1 MSKSQ
6 PNMNPHP
13 SANIHPD
20 AKKTFQLHPE
30 QQTAVDQ
37 TYNYWQTHP
46 APPERQYLWNAKPR
60 FGKTLAAYEFAQK
73 IHAERILIIT
83 NRPAVSD
90 SWEHDF
96 FKYIAPQ
103 TDYIFATAKTTKS
116 TQSSETTKSAPST
129 KTAKT
134 PLPFDP
140 KSHIYS
146 RTELIRHPGLLARP
160 LIYFISLQD
169 IKGKDIDSQD
179 FKTKNQWIFD
189 LQKGW
194 DLLIIDEGHEGIK
207 TAKTSAV
214 LANLQT
220 AFTLYLSGTPFR
232 AIADQDFSAD
242 QIFNWTY
249 LDEQKSY
256 PNRPRLDFEVCSL
269 SSLLTEPIDLA
280 ALFQTSGAHF
290 SKPGLVE
297 TWLDF
302 MAQLFQT
309 RPDLNH
315 TFWLLSKV
323 DDCKALQQLLTSH
336 PYFRNYTTI
345 LAAGKTTKTSAQSPG
360 KTSVTE
366 KPRANTVVKSADS
379 RSYSGQQILSAVR
392 GAIGNQSENTKTIT
406 LSCGQ
411 LTTGITI
418 PEWSAVFMLYSTHDL
433 SRLSSAQYLQAA
445 FRAQNPAPH
454 LQKTKSYVFDFAPE
468 RALTVLQDYAQ
479 NLCHLPAEAALNEL
493 LHYLEINHLD
503 SAGHSTPLSPTEVI
517 NLPRQIIAQEIVD
530 GGFIASNKLFNIQN
544 IFHLSEPARKIIS
557 KLSAL
562 HKNRLEKSPR
572 PLSLPT
578 TQLDTNGQPRINP
591 EFIKQAFREVLN
603 DPKYHKISHQRR
615 QELYN
620 LAMLES
626 ASSQILSAPEDA
638 AQGKTVPENL
648 LPENLSPADRILF
661 ENALREIKLSAH
673 RLTRRR
679 QKHEEDDYRDKL
691 RGFSRTIPMLLHVY
705 GEPDFTFADLATKIP
720 DAAFLE
726 LTGIFK
732 NEFEL
737 LRQEQFFNETNCNLA
752 IREFMRRETK
762 LANYFLPSSTQDIF
776 DFIPLQ
782 YGTCVFTPKSTA
794 SRLFAQLQ
802 SSRPELFTSRNSKF
816 FDPAAK
822 SGLFLAFIVKEL
834 YLNSRPK
841 FANDHDCLLHIL
853 AHQIY
858 AWSPDEIS
866 HRVTLQT
873 VLSFVRAST
882 IQFLPAELAKIHQH
896 FLCFNPLSA
905 QGNVDYEKVQTL
917 INHHWEENM
926 KFDVII
932 SNPPYQ
938 LGRRQIYADF
948 YRLAVDLDPELLC
961 MVFPQG
967 WQKPHNHNGLGQLNC
982 AKYKRDPHLAS
993 IDNYDQKA
1001 AEKLFPNIGTGG
1013 VNIVLRDRNFD
1024 NHGQIPGLVNGRPST
1039 PLILPLDTSEI
1050 AKPAELIPLIEQF
1063 KYLPKVES
1071 LGSSRKPYGFYADPL
1086 RNPVKYHLTL
1096 EETRQHPDDV
1106 RLFGLFKDGSRGY
1119 RYISRSSLPKLSP
1132 NLTHYKLFVP
1142 KAWGNMATNIGLG
1155 GSFSNICVA
1164 KPGDA
1169 CSETFI
1175 EFGPFA
1181 SQAEAINAAKYFMT
1195 KFFRALLFLA
1205 KDSQN
1210 TAKDKYRYVPL
1221 PDFSAQFWQSKV
1233 KDLDQALFE
1242 LYDVPPVTR
1251 EFILRNVQPRS
1262 EANIEI
1268 L

>member
-1 MSKSQ
+1 MSKTHSDI
-6 PNMNPHP
+6 
-13 SANIHPD
+13 SKG
-20 AKKTFQLHPE
+20 AKKTFQLRPE
-30 QQTAVDQ
+30 QQTAVDR
-37 TYNYWQTHP
+37 TYNYWQTHS
-46 APPERQYLWNAKPR
+46 ASSERQYLWNAKPR
-60 FGKTLAAYEFAQK
+60 FGKTLAAYEFARR

-96 FKYIAPQ
+96 FEYIAPQ
-103 TDYIFATAKTTKS
+103 TNYIFATAKTSKAA
-116 TQSSETTKSAPST
+116 QSSKSPIPALAGKTTQP
-129 KTAKT
+129 
-134 PLPFDP
+134 
-140 KSHIYS
+140 HIYS
-146 RTELIRHPGLLARP
+146 RAELIRHPDLLARP

-169 IKGKDIDSQD
+169 IKGKNIDSQD

-214 LANLQT
+214 LANLKT
-220 AFTLYLSGTPFR
+220 TFTLYLSGTPFR
-232 AIADQDFSAD
+232 ALADQDFSAD

-256 PNRPRLDFEVCSL
+256 SDRPRLDFEVCSL
-269 SSLLTEPIDLA
+269 SSLLAEPIDLA

-290 SKPGLVE
+290 SRPELVE

-302 MAQLFQT
+302 MARLFQT
-309 RPDLNH
+309 RPDLKH

-323 DDCKALQQLLTSH
+323 DDCKALQQLLSSH

-345 LAAGKTTKTSAQSPG
+345 LAAGKIAKTSVQSPG
-360 KTSVTE
+360 ET
-366 KPRANTVVKSADS
+366 PISAEPPAS
-379 RSYSGQQILSAVR
+379 NRSYSGQQILSAVR
-392 GAIGNQSENTKTIT
+392 GAIGNHPENTKTIT

-411 LTTGITI
+411 LTTGITV

-445 FRAQNPAPH
+445 FRAQNPAPQ

-479 NLCHLPAEAALNEL
+479 NLCHLPAEAALTEL
-493 LHYLEINHLD
+493 SHYLDISRLD
-503 SAGHSTPLSPTEVI
+503 PAGHSTSLSPTEVV

-572 PLSLPT
+572 PLSPPS
-578 TQLDTNGQPRINP
+578 TQLDANGHPRINP
-591 EFIKQAFREVLN
+591 EFIKQAFQEVLN
-603 DPKYHKISHQRR
+603 DPKYHKISSKHR

-620 LAMLES
+620 LALLEA
-626 ASSQILSAPEDA
+626 ASSQIASASEDVTQARPKPEDLLS
-638 AQGKTVPENL
+638 ENW
-648 LPENLSPADRILF
+648 SPADRILF
-661 ENALREIKLSAH
+661 ENALREICLSAR

-691 RGFSRTIPMLLHVY
+691 RGFSRAIPMLLHAY

-720 DAAFLE
+720 DMAFLE
-726 LTGIFK
+726 LTGISK

-737 LRQEQFFNETNCNLA
+737 LRREQFFNETNCDLA
-752 IREFMRRETK
+752 IREFMRREAE
-762 LANYFLPSSTQDIF
+762 LANYFLPSSTRDIF

-782 YGTCVFTPKSTA
+782 YGTRVFTPKSTA

-802 SSRPELFTSRNSKF
+802 SSRPELFASPNSKF

-822 SGLFLAFIVKEL
+822 SGLFLALIVKEL
-834 YLNSRPK
+834 YRNLRPN
-841 FANDHDCLLHIL
+841 FASDHDCLLHIL
-853 AHQIY
+853 TRQIY

-873 VLSFVRAST
+873 VLSFTRAGT
-882 IQFLPAELAKIHQH
+882 IRFSSAKLAKIYQH
-896 FLCFNPLSA
+896 FLCFNPLST
-905 QGNVDYEKVQTL
+905 QGNADYEKVSTL
-917 INHHWEENM
+917 INHQWEENM

-982 AKYKRDPHLAS
+982 AKYKRDPHLVS
-993 IDNYDQKA
+993 VDNYDQKS

-1024 NHGQIPGLVNGRPST
+1024 NHGQIPGLVNGRPSA
-1039 PLILPLDTSEI
+1039 PLVLPLDVSEI
-1050 AKPAELIPLIEQF
+1050 AKPAELIPLIGQF

-1071 LGSSRKPYGFYADPL
+1071 LGSARKPYGFYADPL
-1086 RNPVKYHLTL
+1086 RSPERYQLTL
-1096 EETRQHPDDV
+1096 SETRQNSDDV
-1106 RLFGLFKDGSRGY
+1106 CLFGLFKDGSRGY
-1119 RYISRSSLPKLSP
+1119 RYISHSSLPKISS
-1132 NLTHYKLFVP
+1132 NLTHHKLFVP
-1142 KAWGNMATNIGLG
+1142 KAWGNMAANIGLG

-1181 SQAEAINAAKYFMT
+1181 SQAETINAAKYFMT

-1210 TAKDKYRYVPL
+1210 TAKDKYRYIPL
-1221 PDFSAQFWQSKV
+1221 PDFNAQLWQSKIEG
-1233 KDLDQALFE
+1233 LDQALFE
-1242 LYDVPPVTR
+1242 LYDVPPATR
-1251 EFILRNVQPRS
+1251 EFILQNVQPRS

>member
-1 MSKSQ
+1 MPKSR
-6 PNMNPHP
+6 PNTNAHP
-13 SANIHPD
+13 GANTYPD
-20 AKKTFQLHPE
+20 APKTFQLRPE

-37 TYNYWQTHP
+37 TYNYWRAHS
-46 APPERQYLWNAKPR
+46 APSERQYLWNAKPR

-73 IHAERILIIT
+73 IHAQRILIIT

-96 FKYIAPQ
+96 FKHIAPQ
-103 TDYIFATAKTTKS
+103 TDYIFATAKTTK
-116 TQSSETTKSAPST
+116 TSETSKATPS
-129 KTAKT
+129 AKT
-134 PLPFDP
+134 TQP
-140 KSHIYS
+140 HIYS
-146 RTELIRHPGLLARP
+146 RAELIRHPDLLARP

-214 LANLQT
+214 LANLKA
-220 AFTLYLSGTPFR
+220 AFTLHLSGTPFR
-232 AIADQDFSAD
+232 ALANQDFSAD

-249 LDEQKSY
+249 LDEQKTY
-256 PNRPRLDFEVCSL
+256 PDRPRLDFEVCSL
-269 SSLLTEPIDLA
+269 SSLLAEPIDLA

-290 SKPGLVE
+290 SRPELVE

-302 MAQLFQT
+302 MARLFQT
-309 RPDLNH
+309 RPDLRH

-323 DDCKALQQLLTSH
+323 DNCKALQQLLAGH
-336 PYFRNYTTI
+336 PHFRNYTII
-345 LAAGKTTKTSAQSPG
+345 LAAGKTAA
-360 KTSVTE
+360 KTSVQSLGKT
-366 KPRANTVVKSADS
+366 PISAEPPAGS

-392 GAIGNQSENTKTIT
+392 SAIGDQPENTKTIT

-411 LTTGITI
+411 LTTGITV

-445 FRAQNPAPH
+445 FRAQNPAPQ
-454 LQKTKSYVFDFAPE
+454 LQKAKSYVFDFAPE

-479 NLCHLPAEAALNEL
+479 NLCHLPAEAALIEL
-493 LHYLEINHLD
+493 LHYLEINRLD
-503 SAGHSTPLSPTEVI
+503 PAGHSTPLSPTEVI

-544 IFHLSEPARKIIS
+544 IFHLSEPARKVIS

-572 PLSLPT
+572 PLPPPS
-578 TQLDTNGQPRINP
+578 TQLDANGHPCISP
-591 EFIKQAFREVLN
+591 EFIKQAFQEVLN
-603 DPKYHKISHQRR
+603 DPKYHKISSKHR
-615 QELYN
+615 QELYS
-620 LAMLES
+620 LALLEA
-626 ASSQILSAPEDA
+626 ASSQIASASEDATQAKPKPED
-638 AQGKTVPENL
+638 L
-648 LPENLSPADRILF
+648 LPENWSPADRILF
-661 ENALREIKLSAH
+661 ENALREIRLSAR

-679 QKHEEDDYRDKL
+679 QRHEEDDYRDKL

-720 DAAFLE
+720 DTAFLE
-726 LTGIFK
+726 ITGISK

-737 LRQEQFFNETNCNLA
+737 LRQERFFNETNCDLA
-752 IREFMRRETK
+752 IREFMCRETE
-762 LANYFLPSSTQDIF
+762 LANYFLPSSTRDIF

-782 YGTCVFTPKSTA
+782 YGTRVFTPKSTA

-802 SSRPELFTSRNSKF
+802 SCRPELFASPNSKF

-822 SGLFLAFIVKEL
+822 SGLFLALIVKEL
-834 YLNSRPK
+834 YHNLRPE
-841 FANDHDCLLHIL
+841 FASDRDCLLYIL
-853 AHQIY
+853 TRQVY

-866 HRVTLQT
+866 QRVTLQT
-873 VLSFVRAST
+873 VLSFARAST
-882 IQFLPAELAKIHQH
+882 IPFSTAELAKIHQH

-905 QGNVDYEKVQTL
+905 QGNADYEKVSTL
-917 INHHWEENM
+917 INHQWEENM

-982 AKYKRDPHLAS
+982 AKYKRDPHLVS
-993 IDNYDQKA
+993 IDNYDQKS

-1024 NHGQIPGLVNGRPST
+1024 NRGQIPGLVNGRPAA
-1039 PLILPLDTSEI
+1039 PLILPLDASEI

-1071 LGSSRKPYGFYADPL
+1071 LGSARKPYGFHADPL
-1086 RNPVKYHLTL
+1086 RSPKKYQLTL
-1096 EETRQHPDDV
+1096 NETRQNSDDV

-1119 RYISRSSLPKLSP
+1119 RYISHSSLPKISP
-1132 NLTHYKLFVP
+1132 NLTHHKLFVP
-1142 KAWGNMATNIGLG
+1142 KAWGNMAANIGLG

-1181 SQAEAINAAKYFMT
+1181 SQAETINAAKYFMT

-1221 PDFSAQFWQSKV
+1221 PDFNAQLWQSKIE
-1233 KDLDQALFE
+1233 DLDQALFE
-1242 LYDVPPVTR
+1242 LYDVPLATR
-1251 EFILRNVQPRS
+1251 EFILQNVQPRS

>member
-1 MSKSQ
+1 MPKSQ
-6 PNMNPHP
+6 IDI
-13 SANIHPD
+13 SKG
-20 AKKTFQLHPE
+20 AKKTFQLRPE

-37 TYNYWQTHP
+37 TYSYWQTHS
-46 APPERQYLWNAKPR
+46 ASSERQYLWNAKPR
-60 FGKTLAAYEFAQK
+60 FGKTLAAYEFARK

-96 FKYIAPQ
+96 FECIDPQ
-103 TDYIFATAKTTKS
+103 ADYIFATAKASKAA
-116 TQSSETTKSAPST
+116 QSSKSPIPVPA
-129 KTAKT
+129 AKT
-134 PLPFDP
+134 TEP
-140 KSHIYS
+140 HVYS
-146 RTELIRHPGLLARP
+146 RTELIRHPDLLARP

-169 IKGKDIDSQD
+169 IKGKNIDSQD

-207 TAKTSAV
+207 TAKTSAA
-214 LANLQT
+214 LANLKT
-220 AFTLYLSGTPFR
+220 TFTLYLSGTPFR
-232 AIADQDFSAD
+232 ALADQDFSAG

-249 LDEQKSY
+249 LDEQKTY
-256 PNRPRLDFEVCSL
+256 PDRPRLDFEVCSL
-269 SSLLTEPIDLA
+269 SSLLAEPIDLA
-280 ALFQTSGAHF
+280 ALFQTSGTHF
-290 SKPGLVE
+290 SRPELVE

-302 MAQLFQT
+302 MARLFQT
-309 RPDLNH
+309 RPDLKH

-323 DDCKALQQLLTSH
+323 DDCKALQQLLASH

-345 LAAGKTTKTSAQSPG
+345 LAAGKTAAKTSAQSSGETPIA
-360 KTSVTE
+360 E
-366 KPRANTVVKSADS
+366 KSTASN

-392 GAIGNQSENTKTIT
+392 SAIGAQPENTKTIT

-411 LTTGITI
+411 LTTGITV

-445 FRAQNPAPH
+445 FRAQNPAPQ

-479 NLCHLPAEAALNEL
+479 NLCHLPAEAALAEL
-493 LHYLEINHLD
+493 SHYLDINRLD
-503 SAGHSTPLSPTEVI
+503 SVGHSTPLSPSEVI
-517 NLPRQIIAQEIVD
+517 SLPRQIIAQEIVD
-530 GGFIASNKLFNIQN
+530 GGFIVSNKLFNIQN

-572 PLSLPT
+572 PLPPLS
-578 TQLDTNGQPRINP
+578 TQLDANGHPRINP
-591 EFIKQAFREVLN
+591 EFIKQAFHEVLN
-603 DPKYHKISHQRR
+603 DPKYHKISPKHR

-620 LAMLES
+620 LALLEA
-626 ASSQILSAPEDA
+626 ASSQIASASEDATQAKPKPED
-638 AQGKTVPENL
+638 L
-648 LPENLSPADRILF
+648 LPENWSPADRILF
-661 ENALREIKLSAH
+661 ENALREIKLSAR

-679 QKHEEDDYRDKL
+679 QKHEEDNYRDKL
-691 RGFSRTIPMLLHVY
+691 RGFSRTIPMLLHAY
-705 GEPDFTFADLATKIP
+705 GEPDFAFADLATKIP
-720 DAAFLE
+720 DTAFLE
-726 LTGIFK
+726 LTGISK

-737 LRQEQFFNETNCNLA
+737 LRQEQFFNETNCDLA
-752 IREFMRRETK
+752 IREFMRREAE
-762 LANYFLPSSTQDIF
+762 LANYFLPSLTRDIF

-782 YGTCVFTPKSTA
+782 YGTRVFTPKSTA

-802 SSRPELFTSRNSKF
+802 SCRPELFASPNSKF

-822 SGLFLAFIVKEL
+822 SGLFLALIVKEL
-834 YLNSRPK
+834 YRNLRPN
-841 FANDHDCLLHIL
+841 FASDHDCLLHIL
-853 AHQIY
+853 TRQIY

-873 VLSFVRAST
+873 VLSFARAGT
-882 IQFLPAELAKIHQH
+882 IPFSSAELAKIHQH
-896 FLCFNPLSA
+896 FLCFNPLST
-905 QGNVDYEKVQTL
+905 QGNADYEEISTL
-917 INHHWEENM
+917 INHQWEENM

-982 AKYKRDPHLAS
+982 AKYKRDPHLVS
-993 IDNYDQKA
+993 IDNYDQKS

-1024 NHGQIPGLVNGRPST
+1024 NHGQIPGLVNGHPAA
-1039 PLILPLDTSEI
+1039 PLILPLDASEI

-1071 LGSSRKPYGFYADPL
+1071 LGSARKPYGFHADPL
-1086 RNPVKYHLTL
+1086 RNPEKYQLAL
-1096 EETRQHPDDV
+1096 NETRQNSDDV

-1119 RYISRSSLPKLSP
+1119 RYISHSSLPKISP
-1132 NLTHYKLFVP
+1132 NLTHHKLFVP
-1142 KAWGNMATNIGLG
+1142 KAWGNMAANIGLG

-1181 SQAEAINAAKYFMT
+1181 SQAETINAAKYFMT

-1210 TAKDKYRYVPL
+1210 TAKDKYRYIPL
-1221 PDFSAQFWQSKV
+1221 PDFNAQLWQSKTE
-1233 KDLDQALFE
+1233 DLDQALFE
-1242 LYDVPPVTR
+1242 LYDIPLATR
-1251 EFILRNVQPRS
+1251 KFILQNVQPRS